1 MQNNYPIQR
10 SLMNNATNEQPMSH
24 TILIV
29 EDERDIAEVT
39 QAYLQAQGYQTH
51 WFAEGLGVADWVKA
65 NEPSVII
72 LDLMLPGKDGLT
84 VCQEIRQFSDVPIIM
99 TTAKVQE
106 VDRLLGLDAGADDYV
121 CKPFSTKE
129 LVARVNA
136 AVRRLDRRVV
146 QAAPAL
152 QLVEGSY
159 AVVYQGARI
168 ELTQIEFNLF
178 QLLYKHPGRIYARA
192 QILDLVY
199 QDFRDVSDRTI
210 DSHVRNL
217 RKKLAQLNLPSEPIR
232 SVYGAGYVYEAL

>member
-1 MQNNYPIQR
+1 
-10 SLMNNATNEQPMSH
+10 MSH

-29 EDERDIAEVT
+29 EDEADIADVT
-39 QAYLQAQGYQTH
+39 QVYLQAQGLNTH
-51 WFAEGLGVADWVKA
+51 WFNQGLNVVEWVKQH
-65 NEPSVII
+65 EPSVII
-72 LDLMLPGKDGLT
+72 LDLMLPGKDGLSI
-84 VCQEIRQFSDVPIIM
+84 CQDIRQFSDVPIIM

-106 VDRLLGLDAGADDYV
+106 VDRLIGLEVGADDYV

-136 AVRRLDRRVV
+136 MLRRIDRQVI
-146 QAAPAL
+146 QSAPAL

-159 AVVYQGARI
+159 TVMYQGQRV

-178 QLLYKHPGRIYARA
+178 QLLYLHPGRIYSRG

-199 QDFRDVSDRTI
+199 SDFREVSDRTV

-217 RKKLAQLNLPSEPIR
+217 RKKLAQLSLPNDPIR
-232 SVYGAGYVYEAL
+232 SVYGAGYAYEIPTPN

>member
-1 MQNNYPIQR
+1 M
-10 SLMNNATNEQPMSH
+10 
-24 TILIV
+24 ILIV
-29 EDERDIAEVT
+29 EDEADIAEVT
-39 QAYLQAQGYQTH
+39 QVYLQAKGHQTH
-51 WFAEGLGVADWVKA
+51 WFAEGLGVVDWVQA
-65 NEPSVII
+65 NQPSVIV

-84 VCQEIRQFSDVPIIM
+84 ICQEIRQFSDVPIIM

-106 VDRLLGLDAGADDYV
+106 VDRLVGLDAGADDYV

-129 LVARVNA
+129 LVARVQA
-136 AVRRLDRRVV
+136 ALRRLDRQVI
-146 QAAPAL
+146 QSAPAL

-159 AVVYQGARI
+159 AVMYQGQRT

-178 QLLYKHPGRIYARA
+178 QLLYRHPGRIYSRA

>member
-1 MQNNYPIQR
+1 M
-10 SLMNNATNEQPMSH
+10 TH
-24 TILIV
+24 TIVLV
-29 EDERDIAEVT
+29 EDQGDIAEVT
-39 QAYLQAQGYQTH
+39 QVYLHAQGYDTQ
-51 WFAEGLGVADWVKA
+51 WFEDGLGVVDWVQA

-72 LDLMLPGKDGLT
+72 LDLMLPDKDGLT
-84 VCQEIRQFSDVPIIM
+84 ICREIRQFSDAPIIM

-146 QAAPAL
+146 QTAPAL

-159 AVVYQGARI
+159 AVVYQGTRVD
-168 ELTQIEFNLF
+168 LTQIEFNLF
-178 QLLYKHPGRIYARA
+178 QVLYQHPGRIYSRA

-199 QDFRDVSDRTI
+199 QDFRDISDRTV

-217 RKKLAQLNLPSEPIR
+217 RKKLAGLNLPSEPIR
-232 SVYGAGYVYEAL
+232 SVYGAGYVYEPI

>member
-1 MQNNYPIQR
+1 M
-10 SLMNNATNEQPMSH
+10 AH
-24 TILIV
+24 TILLV

-39 QAYLQAQGYQTH
+39 LLYLQAQGYDTH
-51 WFAEGLGVADWVKA
+51 CFNEGLGVVDWVR
-65 NEPSVII
+65 EHDPSVVI
-72 LDLMLPGKDGLT
+72 LDLMLPGKDGLEI
-84 VCQEIRQFSDVPIIM
+84 CQDIRQFSDVPIIM

-146 QAAPAL
+146 QSAPAL
-152 QLVEGSY
+152 QLVEGSF
-159 AVVYQGARI
+159 AVVYQGTHI

-178 QLLYKHPGRIYARA
+178 KLLYEHPGRIYARA
-192 QILDLVY
+192 QILDQVY

-210 DSHVRNL
+210 DSHIRNL
-217 RKKLAQLNLPSEPIR
+217 RKKLAQLGLPSEPIR
-232 SVYGAGYVYEAL
+232 SVYGAGYVFEAL

>member
-1 MQNNYPIQR
+1 
-10 SLMNNATNEQPMSH
+10 MSH

-106 VDRLLGLDAGADDYV
+106 VDRLLGLDAGA
-121 CKPFSTKE
+121 
-129 LVARVNA
+129 
-136 AVRRLDRRVV
+136 
-146 QAAPAL
+146 
-152 QLVEGSY
+152 
-159 AVVYQGARI
+159 
-168 ELTQIEFNLF
+168 
-178 QLLYKHPGRIYARA
+178 
-192 QILDLVY
+192 
-199 QDFRDVSDRTI
+199 
-210 DSHVRNL
+210 
-217 RKKLAQLNLPSEPIR
+217 
-232 SVYGAGYVYEAL
+232 

>member
-1 MQNNYPIQR
+1 M
-10 SLMNNATNEQPMSH
+10 TH
-24 TILIV
+24 TILLV
-29 EDERDIAEVT
+29 EDEHDIAEVSLI
-39 QAYLQAQGYQTH
+39 YLQAQGYDTH
-51 WFAEGLGVADWVKA
+51 WFADGLEVVDWVRQNK
-65 NEPSVII
+65 PSVII
-72 LDLMLPGKDGLT
+72 LDLMLPEKDGLT
-84 VCQEIRQFSDVPIIM
+84 ICHEIRQFSEAPIIM

-146 QAAPAL
+146 QSAPPL

-159 AVVYQGARI
+159 TVVYQGNRV

-178 QLLYKHPGRIYARA
+178 QVLYKRPGRIYSRA
-192 QILDLVY
+192 QLLDLVY
-199 QDFRDVSDRTI
+199 QDFRDISDRTV

-217 RKKLAQLNLPSEPIR
+217 RKKLAGLNLPSEPIR
-232 SVYGAGYVYEAL
+232 SVYGAGYMYEPV